1 MEPTALPVDL
11 AAAQA
16 LMRTLAASNAVYSA
30 VAAQLYQSIEAST
43 EELRRQLAQRAARVG
58 QLVNL
63 IA

>member
-16 LMRTLAASNAVYSA
+16 LMRTLAASNAVYAA

-43 EELRRQLAQRAARVG
+43 EELRRQLEAAMGVG